1 MNNNNKTSEFDELQ
15 ENLNRIDL
23 LTKRLVL
30 SLANKNNDSD
40 YAKPNQELY
49 YKAASKYFSEMLSN
63 PSRLIENQVKFYKS
77 TLQIWSDAQK
87 DFLNQT
93 ENKADV
99 SDRR

>member
-40 YAKPNQELY
+40 
-49 YKAASKYFSEMLSN
+49 
-63 PSRLIENQVKFYKS
+63 
-77 TLQIWSDAQK
+77 
-87 DFLNQT
+87 
-93 ENKADV
+93 
-99 SDRR
+99 

>member
-40 YAKPNQELY
+40 
-49 YKAASKYFSEMLSN
+49 LS
-63 PSRLIENQVKFYKS
+63 LIH
-77 TLQIWSDAQK
+77 I
-87 DFLNQT
+87 
-93 ENKADV
+93 
-99 SDRR
+99 

>member
-1 MNNNNKTSEFDELQ
+1 MNNNNKTSELDELQ

-63 PSRLIENQVKFYKS
+63 PSNMVRCSKRFFKS
-77 TLQIWSDAQK
+77 NRK
-87 DFLNQT
+87 
-93 ENKADV
+93 
-99 SDRR
+99 

>member
-49 YKAASKYFSEMLSN
+49 LS
-63 PSRLIENQVKFYKS
+63 LIH
-77 TLQIWSDAQK
+77 I
-87 DFLNQT
+87 
-93 ENKADV
+93 
-99 SDRR
+99 